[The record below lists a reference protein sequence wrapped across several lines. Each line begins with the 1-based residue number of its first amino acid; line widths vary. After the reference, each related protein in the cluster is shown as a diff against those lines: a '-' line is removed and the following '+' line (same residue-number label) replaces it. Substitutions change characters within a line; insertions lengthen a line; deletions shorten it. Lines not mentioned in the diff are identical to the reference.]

1 MSKILFYCL
10 IILSLTFCQNTDY
23 YSLIKKDCN
32 LEKAREYYI
41 RLEKG
46 SDKNLMKIIDAMI
59 ECKSEEMER
68 FLSDRYTTSSEKI
81 KGYIYNK
88 LTQGKSR
95 VFLDTVLSILINKI
109 QTNQDYSE
117 ELNYIR
123 EIDPSFLGK
132 KYDEYIKKLE
142 ESKKNKNLL
151 ALDVYSENIRALSKV
166 LNRGAVDDKVQDE
179 VKKIKSELER
189 EELYSKFVD
198 ATMNQE
204 MSKAYN
210 IFKRLKQNGHLKS
223 DDRTK
228 RLEEILKSISEV
240 EDKFYE
246 TASRQD
252 NLMIEIEKRKRM
264 GEDERVKE
272 LENELS
278 SVKSEMVFKKR
289 ALDRAAKK
297 LELVRELFE
306 EVK

>member
-1 MSKILFYCL
+1 M
-10 IILSLTFCQNTDY
+10 
-23 YSLIKKDCN
+23 
-32 LEKAREYYI
+32 
-41 RLEKG
+41 
-46 SDKNLMKIIDAMI
+46 
-59 ECKSEEMER
+59 
-68 FLSDRYTTSSEKI
+68 
-81 KGYIYNK
+81 
-88 LTQGKSR
+88 
-95 VFLDTVLSILINKI
+95 
-109 QTNQDYSE
+109 
-117 ELNYIR
+117 
-123 EIDPSFLGK
+123 
-132 KYDEYIKKLE
+132 
-142 ESKKNKNLL
+142 